1 MLALL
6 LVPALLGLALFI
18 DEDTG
23 GDDSDIVNSS
33 EEDAND
39 PVEGN
44 DESNLIFTEGG
55 NDFIQ
60 ANGGA
65 DTIDSGAGN
74 DTIYAGDGDDSVIGG
89 EGDDLIFL
97 GDGEDIYV
105 AEEDEVTDRGND
117 IIRGGSGDD
126 GIVDFRGSDTLYGDD
141 GDDVLAAFGIG
152 NTPDAPDTLDGGSGE
167 DVLFGDNGDILTG
180 GDGADIFA
188 AIQPASVDTEAVT
201 ITDFEIEEDTL
212 IVFVPEANDPAE
224 EIELRYDSDENA
236 LRAFWRD
243 EEVAVLNGL
252 NDSDASNVDISIID
266 AADLQ
271 LAGFA

>member
-1 MLALL
+1 MPALL

-39 PVEGN
+39 RAEGN

-65 DTIDSGAGN
+65 DTIDGGAGN

-89 EGDDLIFL
+89 E
-97 GDGEDIYV
+97 
-105 AEEDEVTDRGND
+105 
-117 IIRGGSGDD
+117 
-126 GIVDFRGSDTLYGDD
+126 

-188 AIQPASVDTEAVT
+188 TIQPASVDTEAVT
-201 ITDFEIEEDTL
+201 ITDFEIEKDTL